1 MASVFRSDAL
11 LQSARFF
18 VMALAGFALSAK
30 AQVLPSMECGRVQT
44 NTHIRCTASG
54 EPALIREHRAFWSDV
69 PGKETLA
76 ARYIDESECHASLE
90 ARCDQISGLPSS
102 YSTVWTFDQTLGS
115 KGCEVGATGNG
126 WIDPYLAWRARL
138 ILPRQMENGTWL
150 LTIVAN
156 TITAATIRAYPD
168 ARAGLAA
175 CHLLITGIGTSKDIP
190 IARGGALNEQRQTLS
205 GFSSGEYLAELQCPA
220 IQGSDCRLGKATVS
234 LQITVSPETR

>member
-1 MASVFRSDAL
+1 MAGV
-11 LQSARFF
+11 
-18 VMALAGFALSAK
+18 ALSAN
-30 AQVLPSMECGRVQT
+30 AQLLPSMECGRVQT

-54 EPALIREHRAFWSDV
+54 EPALIREHRAYWSDV

-90 ARCDQISGLPSS
+90 ARCDQVSGLLSS
-102 YSTVWTFDQTLGS
+102 SSTVWTFDQTLGS
-115 KGCEVGATGNG
+115 KGCEQGATGNG
-126 WIDPYLAWRARL
+126 WIDPYLVWRARL
-138 ILPRQMENGTWL
+138 ILPRQFDGGTWL

-156 TITAATIRAYPD
+156 TVTAATIRAYPD

-175 CHLLITGIGTSKDIP
+175 CHLLITGVGTSKDIP
-190 IARGGALNEQRQTLS
+190 IARGGALTEQRQTLS